1 MPPLQAAS
9 LNQCLLSPEAVV
21 RANAFSVMVSV
32 LMIKP
37 QVEELR
43 DLLLRYQTPALTA
56 PPAVLPPPSMEEEV
70 PGDEDEEEEESDT
83 KLKEEMENL
92 NLVWS

>member
-1 MPPLQAAS
+1 M
-9 LNQCLLSPEAVV
+9 

-43 DLLLRYQTPALTA
+43 DLLLRYQTPSVTA

-70 PGDEDEEEEESDT
+70 PGEEEEEEEESDAN
-83 KLKEEMENL
+83 LKKEMENL
-92 NLVWS
+92 NLV